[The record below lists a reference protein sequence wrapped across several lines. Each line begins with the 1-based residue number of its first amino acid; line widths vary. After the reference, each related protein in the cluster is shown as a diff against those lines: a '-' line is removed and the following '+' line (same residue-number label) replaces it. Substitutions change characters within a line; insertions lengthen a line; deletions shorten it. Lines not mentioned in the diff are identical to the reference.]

1 MTGTKILFL
10 EDDILYQ
17 ESIKD
22 LLEEEEFIVETCNNG
37 FDFLNK
43 IFDTIYDLYIIDINV
58 PQLNGFELLK
68 ILEEYKDT
76 TMKLVLT
83 SRKNTLTQS
92 FHNGCDAFLNKTID
106 ADELLLRIKTL
117 IKRDYH
123 SYRESIQLTR
133 DIDYDLFHKKIYKN
147 HQNIELEVRSLLIL
161 DYMIKKRGEFISS
174 SELEKNTYPCNC
186 DSKLDVIRYHI
197 WNLRNT
203 LGKDIIESK
212 KSLGYR
218 LKPLNN

>member
-1 MTGTKILFL
+1 MIGTKILFL

-22 LLEEEEFIVETCNNG
+22 LLEEEEFIVETCTDGN
-37 FDFLNK
+37 DFLDK
-43 IFDTIYDLYIIDINV
+43 IFDTIYDLYILDLNV
-58 PQLNGFELLK
+58 PQIDGFELMK
-68 ILEEYKDT
+68 ILKEYKDT

-83 SRKNTLTQS
+83 SRNNTLTQS
-92 FHNGCDAFLNKTID
+92 YHNGCDEYLNKTID
-106 ADELLLRIKTL
+106 AEELLIRVKTL
-117 IKRDYH
+117 IKRGYN
-123 SYRESIQLTR
+123 SYDESIHISE

-147 HQNIELEVRSLLIL
+147 NQYIELEIRSLLIL
-161 DYMIKKRGEFISS
+161 DYMIKKRGKFISS
-174 SELEKNTYPCNC
+174 VELEKNVYPCSC

-197 WNLRNT
+197 WNLRNL

-218 LKPLNN
+218 IKPLNV

>member
-1 MTGTKILFL
+1 MAGTKILFL

-22 LLEEEEFIVETCNNG
+22 LLEEEEFIVETSTSG
-37 FDFLNK
+37 EEFLNK
-43 IFDTIYDLYIIDINV
+43 IFNTIYDLYIIDLNV
-58 PQLNGFELLK
+58 PQINGFELLK
-68 ILEEYKDT
+68 MLEEYNDT

-83 SRKNTLTQS
+83 SRGNTLTQS
-92 FHNGCDAFLNKTID
+92 FHNGCDDFLNKTID
-106 ADELLLRIKTL
+106 AEELIIRIKAL

-123 SYRESIQLTR
+123 SHNESLQIT
-133 DIDYDLFHKKIYKN
+133 DTINYNLFHKQIYIN
-147 HQNIELEVRSLLIL
+147 HQTIELEVRSLLIL

-174 SELEKNTYPCNC
+174 VELEKNSYPCSCN
-186 DSKLDVIRYHI
+186 SKLDMIRYHI
-197 WNLRNT
+197 WNLRNI

-218 LKPLNN
+218 IKSLIA